1 MLLLSKLLRNVEI
14 AKLIL
19 TDKCIKCN
27 YRFFGVT
34 KRNYSTD
41 DNSSELKVERLKARS
56 VLSVEG
62 SDSLNFLQDLTT
74 NDIRLLEDSSKCI
87 FSAFLNAKGKVIHDT
102 IIYKPEN
109 QDIFLVECDI
119 SSIEALQVHMTM
131 YRGRRRVEIRSVENE
146 LNVWA
151 IYNPSEGNIGEI
163 DLGENVV
170 VCPDPR
176 VSYLGL
182 RVLAPAGLDVAKKIN
197 NKGTSTSNVS
207 FYKSLRYKLGIGE
220 GAREIPYGRYSPT
233 EVNCDFLNGICSRK
247 NMYIGQEAA
256 MKEDKAVKQKSRL
269 MPIFLEILKM
279 RSFPLNTPIEDVMRK
294 RKTPVGY
301 LRGNQGRVGI
311 GLMKVSEALHQANI
325 RVGQILGHCARPPWW
340 PNEEDDIS
348 KKII

>member
-1 MLLLSKLLRNVEI
+1 MLHLLKLLRNVEI
-14 AKLIL
+14 KKFIL
-19 TDKCIKCN
+19 TDKCLKCN
-27 YRFFGVT
+27 HQLFEFT
-34 KRNYSTD
+34 KRNYSVD
-41 DNSSELKVERLKARS
+41 DKNGELKVERLKTRS

-62 SDSLNFLQDLTT
+62 FDSLSFLQDLIT

-109 QDIFLVECDI
+109 QDLFLVECDI
-119 SSIEALQVHMTM
+119 SSLEALQVHMTM

-151 IYNPSEGNIGEI
+151 IYNPSEGNIEEI

-170 VCPDPR
+170 VCTDPR

-197 NKGTSTSNVS
+197 NKGTSTSNES

-220 GAREIPYGRYSPT
+220 GVREIPYGRYSPT
-233 EVNCDFLNGICSRK
+233 EVNCDFLNGISSRK
-247 NMYIGQEAA
+247 NSYIGQEAA
-256 MKEDKAVKQKSRL
+256 LKDNEGAKQKSRF
-269 MPIFLEILKM
+269 MPIFLEKLKM
-279 RSFPLNTPIEDVMRK
+279 NSFPLNTPIEDVRRK

-301 LRGNQGRVGI
+301 LRGNQGGVAI
-311 GLMKVSEALHQANI
+311 GLMKVTEALHEVKI
-325 RVGQILGHCARPPWW
+325 RIGQILGHCVRPPWW
-340 PNEEDDIS
+340 PQGRDEMS